1 MLRDL
6 IDARGGGDGKDAD
19 WIAIQKQKKAKK
31 EVDTK
36 ASKGRKIRYHVHEK
50 IQNFMMPIPNDG
62 GWHEE
67 QIDELF
73 SSLLGKGFEGAVVDL
88 ENEEIRT
95 EQPLV
100 HDGFRVFG

>member
-1 MLRDL
+1 
-6 IDARGGGDGKDAD
+6 
-19 WIAIQKQKKAKK
+19 
-31 EVDTK
+31 
-36 ASKGRKIRYHVHEK
+36 
-50 IQNFMMPIPNDG
+50 MMPIPNDG

-88 ENEEIRT
+88 ENEETRT
-95 EQPLV
+95 EQPMV